1 MSNPLDTDAGSE
13 LFESYSAEFRL
24 VEADLAQKLDQ
35 IPELSGE
42 PRKAAINQAE
52 RALEEAEELVS
63 SAPTDRRF
71 RASSGHPLTTPRR
84 PVTTEAHL
92 LISPTNRTPTSLQ
105 LGQMNLE
112 KANIPTN
119 ARSKANQRYRD
130 YQTSIDK
137 SQRKLRTLR
146 DDRSALFGDRYSDN
160 PSGGPSDPQH
170 EQRQQLLSGSD
181 RLDRSTQRLKAS
193 QRLAYETE
201 AIGASTL
208 EDLGRQR
215 EVIVHTNDTLLRSE
229 GYVDRSVKT
238 LKGMA
243 RR

>member
-1 MSNPLDTDAGSE
+1 
-13 LFESYSAEFRL
+13 
-24 VEADLAQKLDQ
+24 
-35 IPELSGE
+35 
-42 PRKAAINQAE
+42 
-52 RALEEAEELVS
+52 
-63 SAPTDRRF
+63 
-71 RASSGHPLTTPRR
+71 
-84 PVTTEAHL
+84 
-92 LISPTNRTPTSLQ
+92 
-105 LGQMNLE
+105 MNLE

-137 SQRKLRTLR
+137 SQRKLKTLR

-160 PSGGPSDPQH
+160 PSGGPGSSDPQH

-208 EDLGRQR
+208 QDLGRQR
-215 EVIVHTNDTLLRSE
+215 EVIEHTNTTLLNSE

-238 LKGMA
+238 LRGMA